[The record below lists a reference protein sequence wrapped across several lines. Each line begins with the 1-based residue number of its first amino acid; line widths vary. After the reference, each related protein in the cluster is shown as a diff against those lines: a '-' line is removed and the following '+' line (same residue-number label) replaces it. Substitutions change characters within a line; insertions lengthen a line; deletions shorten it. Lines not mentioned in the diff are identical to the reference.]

1 MRCTVLGPPLLQ
13 VTECVK
19 EARAGR
25 QYNPKPATTS
35 DDDTSGEEVG
45 PKKTKETSSEEDASK
60 LHSTGDSD
68 SDSEDKLDKSRV
80 LKEDQEDL
88 TLHTKKV
95 VSPNLDAPVVG
106 PSLHSLVGSLG
117 TWQALVLWLLVVL
130 AFLAIVPRIAKLRRR
145 QRSGMRTE

>member
-1 MRCTVLGPPLLQ
+1 MHRTVLVQLLLQ

-25 QYNPKPATTS
+25 QYNPKPTTTAS
-35 DDDTSGEEVG
+35 TDDDSGEQVG
-45 PKKTKETSSEEDASK
+45 PKKTKESSSEEDDSK
-60 LHSTGDSD
+60 LHSSSD
-68 SDSEDKLDKSRV
+68 SDSEDTLDKSRV

-106 PSLHSLVGSLG
+106 PSLHSLVGRLG